1 MICELTPYTDCTMNM
16 DSATYTETAIRP
28 KIYSVWKCDEY
39 TELVEHEKYL
49 PKCKQVV
56 KQNCDTIWSVD
67 PNGKKVGYQNVFNG
81 IKFKYHLHI
90 SKYSKI
96 KILNVIR

>member
-1 MICELTPYTDCTMNM
+1 MNM

-67 PNGKKVGYQNVFNG
+67 PNGKKVGY
-81 IKFKYHLHI
+81 
-90 SKYSKI
+90 
-96 KILNVIR
+96 